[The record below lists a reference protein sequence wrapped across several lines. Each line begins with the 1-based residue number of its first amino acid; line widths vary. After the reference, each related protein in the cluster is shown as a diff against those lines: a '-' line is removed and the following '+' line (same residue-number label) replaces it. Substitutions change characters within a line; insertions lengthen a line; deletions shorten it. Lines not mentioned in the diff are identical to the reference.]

1 MYCYVLLHVACRLRK
16 SLFAS
21 IEVDGIVANKF
32 QVDRKTMK
40 KYGDGM
46 GENAE
51 EPLEVS
57 ENEKETNPTVVT
69 EKKSAST

>member
-1 MYCYVLLHVACRLRK
+1 
-16 SLFAS
+16 
-21 IEVDGIVANKF
+21 
-32 QVDRKTMK
+32 MK

-51 EPLEVS
+51 EPIEVS

-69 EKKSAST
+69 EKNSAST